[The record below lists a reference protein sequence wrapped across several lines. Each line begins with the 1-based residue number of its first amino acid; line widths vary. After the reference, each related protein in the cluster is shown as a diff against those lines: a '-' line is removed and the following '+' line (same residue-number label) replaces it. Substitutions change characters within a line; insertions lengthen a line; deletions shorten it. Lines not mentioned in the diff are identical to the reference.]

1 MEQLDKQDKLNEV
14 WKTIEGYNSK
24 YQVSNLGRV
33 KNTETG
39 KILKT
44 YKDKDGYIT
53 TAISY
58 KGKTKHYLIHRL
70 IAKAFIPNPENK
82 PHINHINTIKDDNRI
97 ENLEWVTPKENNNNP
112 LTRKHLSTA
121 MKIYGSMLGKKGKL
135 CPNSKIVLE
144 LNREDNNKID
154 RLWFSTMDIERERGI
169 VNQKVSDI
177 CKGKRRRTPEYNFMY
192 VEDYLAD
199 WFDKE
204 ILS

>member
-1 MEQLDKQDKLNEV
+1 MEQLGKQDKLNEV
-14 WKTIEGYNSK
+14 WEDIEGYNSK
-24 YQVSNLGRV
+24 FQISNLGRV

-44 YKDKDGYIT
+44 YKDRYGYIT
-53 TAISY
+53 TAIKY

-70 IAKAFIPNPENK
+70 IATAFIPNTENK
-82 PHINHINTIKDDNRI
+82 PHINHINTIRDDNRI
-97 ENLEWVTPKENNNNP
+97 ENLEWTTPKENNNNP

-192 VEDYLAD
+192 VDDYLAD
-199 WFDKE
+199 WWDKE
-204 ILS
+204 VLS

>member
-1 MEQLDKQDKLNEV
+1 MNNEV
-14 WKTIEGYNSK
+14 WKDIEGYNGK
-24 YQVSNLGRV
+24 FQVSNLGRV

-39 KILKT
+39 KIMNV
-44 YKDKDGYIT
+44 YKNKKGYQRT
-53 TAISY
+53 SFKY
-58 KGKTKHYLIHRL
+58 KGKTKHYLVHRL
-70 IAKAFIPNPENK
+70 IANAFIPNPENK

-112 LTRKHLSTA
+112 LTRKHLSES

-154 RLWFSTMDIERERGI
+154 ILWYSTMDIERERGI

-192 VEDYLAD
+192 VDDYLAD
-199 WFDKE
+199 WWDKE
-204 ILS
+204 VLS